1 MHFDTTNIHYQVNIH
16 SFLYTEEKRLR
27 KTQKNAILENVRKGV
42 FTLKYIKQFSIIAL
56 ISLIGEALSHLIPL
70 PIPASIYGVVL
81 LFVCLETKI
90 IPLSA
95 VKETG
100 LFLVSLLQ
108 IMFIPA
114 TVGLIDTW
122 GVFAPNWLAYT
133 VIIIVSTF
141 AVMLLSG
148 KVTQWVIAASKRKEA
163 KRNA

>member
-1 MHFDTTNIHYQVNIH
+1 M
-16 SFLYTEEKRLR
+16 
-27 KTQKNAILENVRKGV
+27 
-42 FTLKYIKQFSIIAL
+42 KYIQQFSIIAL
-56 ISLIGEALSHLIPL
+56 ISLIGEALHHLIPL

-90 IPLSA
+90 VPLSA

-100 LFLVSLLQ
+100 LFLVSLMQ

-122 GVFAPNWLAYT
+122 SVFAPNWIAYT

-141 AVMLLSG
+141 AVMLVSG
-148 KVTQWVIAASKRKEA
+148 KVTQWVITAKKRKGA
-163 KRNA
+163 DRNA